1 MKKNIKKVLF
11 MMKTA
16 YFYLICLIL
25 FLSFPVKAQE
35 QPQIPEDYDPLEE
48 QLKIEGAYVPNYRE
62 LMRDVIVAL
71 GQYARENKSDFQII
85 IDGGRDLLTRGE
97 WENDL
102 DDLHRAEMAGAKTD
116 DERFLLKLF
125 APEHPLAVGSPIRRY
140 ISVVN
145 GILVTNQVCSGKT
158 GKLSAD
164 IEKIVKEY
172 GLSLIGVEHCSSDEE
187 KKNAILTL
195 AEKKIPVHADTDKT
209 AIFDTVPERSELFL
223 ENPANI
229 NSVAKVRNVLMLTD
243 TRNFTDKDLLI
254 KTLSNTNYDLLI
266 VDPFFKSS
274 IPFTKEDVKQ
284 LQTKKVG
291 AKRLV
296 FAVLNVAK
304 AQDTRL
310 YWEKGWKQGEPAW
323 LRFQS
328 KTDPSGLIV
337 DYWNPAWKRILGVY
351 FKSIM
356 ELGFDGIVLQGI
368 DEHKTYERIIP
379 IN

>member
-1 MKKNIKKVLF
+1 MIKA
-11 MMKTA
+11 A
-16 YFYLICLIL
+16 YFCLFGMILI
-25 FLSFPVKAQE
+25 LSFPSKAQE
-35 QPQIPEDYDPLEE
+35 TTQLPENFDPLEE
-48 QLKIEGAYVPNYRE
+48 RFKIEGAYIPNYRE

-71 GQYARENKSDFQII
+71 GQYARENNPKFQII
-85 IDGGRDLLTRGE
+85 ADGGQALLARGE

-102 DDLHRAEMAGAKTD
+102 DDLHQAEMAGAQSD

-125 APEHPLAVGSPIRRY
+125 SPEHPIAVGSPIRRY
-140 ISVVN
+140 ISAIN
-145 GILVTNQVCSGKT
+145 GLLLTNQICSGAR
-158 GKLSAD
+158 GKLSSD
-164 IEKIVKEY
+164 VEKIIKEY
-172 GLSLIGVEHCSSDEE
+172 GLSLIGIEHCSSEKE
-187 KKNAILTL
+187 KKEAVLNL
-195 AEKKIPVHADTDKT
+195 ARKKIPVHADLDK
-209 AIFDTVPERSELFL
+209 AAAFDSIPARSELFL

-229 NSVAKVRNVLMLTD
+229 DSVSKVRNMLILTN
-243 TRNFTDKDLLI
+243 TRNFTDKDLLV
-254 KTLSNTNYDLLI
+254 KTLGETNYDLLI

-274 IPFTKEDVKQ
+274 IPFAKDDVKE

-296 FAVLNVAK
+296 FAVLNISK
-304 AQDTRL
+304 AQDTRP
-310 YWEKGWKQGEPAW
+310 YWEKGWKQGDPAW

-337 DYWNPAWKRILGVY
+337 DFWTPVWKRILGVY

-368 DEHKTYERIIP
+368 DEHKTYEQIIP

>member
-1 MKKNIKKVLF
+1 MIKN
-11 MMKTA
+11 A
-16 YFYLICLIL
+16 YFCLLCLIGL
-25 FLSFPVKAQE
+25 LTFPVKAQE
-35 QPQIPEDYDPLEE
+35 KAQIPENFDPLEE
-48 QLKIEGAYVPNYRE
+48 LFKIEGAYIPNYRE
-62 LMRDVIVAL
+62 LMRDIIVAL
-71 GQYARENKSDFQII
+71 GQFARENNPNFKII
-85 IDGGRDLLTRGE
+85 SDGGQLLLTRGQ

-125 APEHPLAVGSPIRRY
+125 SPEHPIEAGSPIRRY
-140 ISVVN
+140 ISVIN
-145 GILVTNQVCSGKT
+145 GLLVTNQVCGGAT
-158 GKLSAD
+158 GKLEPE
-164 IEKIVKEY
+164 IEKIIKEY
-172 GLSLIGVEHCSSDEE
+172 GLSVIGTEHCSSEKE
-187 KKNAILTL
+187 KKEAVLTL
-195 AEKKIPVHADTDKT
+195 AKEKIPVHADTDKT
-209 AIFDTVPERSELFL
+209 AAFDQLPAIKELFL

-229 NSVAKVRNVLMLTD
+229 DAVSKVRNILILTD

-254 KTLSNTNYDLLI
+254 KSLGGTNYDLLI

-274 IPFTKEDVKQ
+274 IPLTKEDVKE

-296 FAVLNVAK
+296 FAALNIAK

-310 YWEKGWKQGEPAW
+310 YWEKGWKQGAPAW

-328 KTDPSGLIV
+328 KNDPSGIIV
-337 DYWNPAWKRILGVY
+337 DFWTPAWKRILGVY

-368 DEHKTYERIIP
+368 DEHKTYERLIP